1 MVVNK
6 LKKIFPDHHLLLN
19 SIDNITEISSDA
31 SNRVYYRLHS
41 SQKTYIFMDS
51 SQEKESF
58 KNFLLIADILKEKQ
72 INVPEIFCFDQEKG
86 FAIIGD
92 LGTNSFVEIIN
103 TNNFDQIIKKLI
115 DFLILMQTNV
125 QSNLISSYSN
135 EILEKEIRLFDRWYL
150 KEHLKIKLTSN
161 TLQSLQKIYK
171 KIISNMKNQSQVFTH
186 RDFMLR
192 NLMSNNLEIGL
203 IDFQDA
209 KIGPYTYDF
218 VSLLKDTNFSW
229 NESSINLFIS
239 YYFEKNYSS
248 LDIDSKETLISDFY
262 HTAIHRH
269 LKVLGIFA
277 RLYYRDNKKKYL
289 INEEFRFKNYLK
301 SSISILDQFKPI
313 LTLMS

>member
-1 MVVNK
+1 MVLNK
-6 LKKIFPDHHLLLN
+6 LKKIFPEHHLLLN
-19 SIDNITEISSDA
+19 SINNITEISSDA

-58 KNFLLIADILKEKQ
+58 KNFLLIANILKKKQ

-86 FAIIGD
+86 FAIISD
-92 LGTNSFVEIIN
+92 LGNKAFVEIIN

-115 DFLILMQTNV
+115 DFLILIQTNV

-135 EILEKEIRLFDRWYL
+135 EILETEIRLFDRWYL

-171 KIISNMKNQSQVFTH
+171 KIIINMKNQSQVFTH

-229 NESSINLFIS
+229 NESNINLFIS
-239 YYFEKNYSS
+239 YYFEKNNLS

-277 RLYYRDNKKKYL
+277 RLYYRDNKKIL
-289 INEEFRFKNYLK
+289 INEEFRFRNYLE